1 MTETAKA
8 RLRNAGFTDGQILA
22 LSAVFVEKPVET
34 VEKPD
39 FWQFVKHFKRAEF
52 ACKCGGDC
60 DGYPTEMDED
70 LVLFLDDLR
79 EDTGAACVIS
89 SGLRC
94 SLHNLRVGGVKNS
107 YHQYGRGVDFTL
119 SGWNSTNIINHINN
133 MKKSVDI
140 IELYAID
147 GNYVHIAI

>member
-1 MTETAKA
+1 MTEAAKA

-22 LSAVFVEKPVET
+22 LSTIFVEKPVET

-39 FWQFVKHFKRAEF
+39 FWKFVKHFKREEF

-60 DGYPTEMDED
+60 DGYPTEMYED

-79 EDTGAACVIS
+79 EETGVPCVIS

-94 SLHNLRVGGVKNS
+94 SLHNLRVGGAQNS
-107 YHQYGRGVDFTL
+107 YHKYGRAADFTL

-140 IELYAID
+140 IELYPID
-147 GNYVHIAI
+147 SSYVHIAI